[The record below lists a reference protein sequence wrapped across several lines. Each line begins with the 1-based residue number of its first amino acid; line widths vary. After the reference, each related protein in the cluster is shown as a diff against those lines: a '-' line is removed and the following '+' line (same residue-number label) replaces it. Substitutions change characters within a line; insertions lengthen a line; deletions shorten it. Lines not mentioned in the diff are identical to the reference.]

1 MQQRST
7 APLIMLWPLL
17 ASLAGLAFCAWSA
30 YGNAFQI
37 CLSAGC
43 EISKDMAIGGIS
55 LWWFGCAAFAT
66 LIILSF
72 SGRPML
78 GVVVAGLFLVADVG
92 LLLLM
97 LMTASCISCLI
108 VALFF
113 ALAFTAFRHA
123 GKGYDTIGRSWLVFI
138 WALFLVANLGGVL
151 RETMTPWAMSG
162 PQEPQVNVYFSP
174 TCPSCL
180 QALSSMAPNPTAA
193 FYPVLKK
200 PSEFNLVA
208 HMADAVSEGK
218 NIHEALLYAQS
229 VQEEPK
235 QGLFSSLLLR
245 LRLLFNQAYLARNGI
260 SVVPVIEYKGLPA
273 FLSGKGA
280 TAYVLPHTEA
290 PDVPTFKQKMPAG
303 SLTVPQGLEP
313 EIFLGNGAFSYT
325 GEGMTPAA
333 QNPEG
338 TAATNPAIS
347 SGASNTPKPERMDG
361 TDPAINE
368 LFNTGV
374 AGACGGPTTEPCPD

>member
-1 MQQRST
+1 MQQRSS

-78 GVVVAGLFLVADVG
+78 GVVVAGLFLVADIG

-97 LMTASCISCLI
+97 LMTASCLSCLI

-113 ALAFTAFRHA
+113 ALVYTAFRHA
-123 GKGYDTIGRSWLVFI
+123 GKGYDPIGRSWLIFV

-151 RETMTPWAMSG
+151 RETMTPWALSG
-162 PQEPQVNVYFSP
+162 PEEPQVNVYFSP

-180 QALSSMAPNPTAA
+180 DAIAAMAPNPTAA

-200 PSEFNLVA
+200 PAEFDLVA
-208 HMADAVSEGK
+208 HMADALSEGK
-218 NIHEALLYAQS
+218 NVHEALLYAQNIGEA
-229 VQEEPK
+229 QPK
-235 QGLFSSLLLR
+235 QGFFSSALLR
-245 LRLLFNQAYLARNGI
+245 LRLLFNQAYLSRNGI

-273 FLSGKGA
+273 FLARKGA
-280 TAYVLPHTEA
+280 VAHVLPHTDA
-290 PDVPTFKQKMPAG
+290 PDTPMVTQKLPAG
-303 SLTVPQGLEP
+303 TLNAPQGLEP
-313 EIFLGNGAFSYT
+313 EIFLGNGAFLAPDQDIT
-325 GEGMTPAA
+325 GQNVTGQNSAEQNSAPQGGMSTPNA
-333 QNPEG
+333 QGREPLVN
-338 TAATNPAIS
+338 
-347 SGASNTPKPERMDG
+347 D
-361 TDPAINE
+361 

-374 AGACGGPTTEPCPD
+374 AGACGGADAAPCPE